1 MYKSEE
7 LSYLNRMVITVYVN
21 LSSSHD
27 GGLDT
32 LTTVIVDA
40 VVVGHLRQLQRS
52 VHLPLHAVSVHLL
65 LQQEF
70 DLPVQEQSGIKLQ
83 KLISDKSFE
92 TLNRCLNNLHSS
104 LAVICPP
111 INKPQEDIQQ
121 AEEGMFVLVL
131 LNVFMK
137 NMETLFNLF
146 KLEIVY
152 MCTAKLLI
160 TKQGLA
166 NFFETVEAFL
176 NSKMNTNNTEIHRF
190 RPCLNR

>member
-52 VHLPLHAVSVHLL
+52 SVHLPLHAVSVHLL

-70 DLPVQEQSGIKLQ
+70 DLPVQEQSGIKL
-83 KLISDKSFE
+83 
-92 TLNRCLNNLHSS
+92 
-104 LAVICPP
+104 
-111 INKPQEDIQQ
+111 
-121 AEEGMFVLVL
+121 
-131 LNVFMK
+131 
-137 NMETLFNLF
+137 
-146 KLEIVY
+146 
-152 MCTAKLLI
+152 
-160 TKQGLA
+160 
-166 NFFETVEAFL
+166 
-176 NSKMNTNNTEIHRF
+176 
-190 RPCLNR
+190 